1 MKTARK
7 IALIYSL
14 IAICLVLIAGIF
26 IWFFV
31 SKYSTNVFYSLLEQK
46 ALSVAMLKYEKDEL
60 PKEKY
65 ENLVLKSQENLA
77 ISEEMIIDVSNDAML
92 HQKLGKYLKE
102 DQIHSLLKGHK
113 QYFTNGKLLGC
124 VIYYEDNEGNFAVS
138 VTASNIYAEKIN
150 KTFLIVL
157 LCILVFTS
165 LILYLASRL
174 YAIRI
179 LENKEKIYQKQK
191 LFIDG
196 ASHEINNP
204 LAAISGQCEV
214 TLLKDRTVEQYKQTV
229 SNVYNQTQ
237 RITDIIKNLLL
248 FSKTENIKTDTQN
261 MQTFLLSAFLEQF
274 KSQNVSINIEKD
286 AQVCANKELLSLA
299 VGNIIGNAEKFS
311 SDGKAYVTLNGNIL
325 RVKNSGKG
333 IAKEDLPHI
342 FEPFYRGK
350 TAMAIHGHGIG
361 LALSKSIFD
370 DMKADV
376 RVNSE
381 PEKGAEFVIKL
392 P

>member
-1 MKTARK
+1 M
-7 IALIYSL
+7 
-14 IAICLVLIAGIF
+14 
-26 IWFFV
+26 
-31 SKYSTNVFYSLLEQK
+31 
-46 ALSVAMLKYEKDEL
+46 
-60 PKEKY
+60 
-65 ENLVLKSQENLA
+65 
-77 ISEEMIIDVSNDAML
+77 
-92 HQKLGKYLKE
+92 
-102 DQIHSLLKGHK
+102 
-113 QYFTNGKLLGC
+113 LGC

-179 LENKEKIYQKQK
+179 LENKENIYQKQK

-248 FSKTENIKTDTQN
+248 FSKTENLKTDTQN
-261 MQTFLLSAFLEQF
+261 MQTFLLSDFLKQF
-274 KSQNVSINIEKD
+274 KSQNVSISIEKD
-286 AQVCANKELLSLA
+286 AQVCTNKELLSLA
-299 VGNIIGNAEKFS
+299 VGNIVSNAGKFS

-325 RVKNSGKG
+325 RVKNNGKG

-350 TAMAIHGHGIG
+350 TALAIHGHGIG